1 MERQNEIAEI
11 PDDGGVYLEQTL
23 ILLALIKEDV
33 VESDAV
39 EVEVGDVFE
48 MLDVALVAVRAA
60 VAVLPA
66 AWILCCLRII

>member
-1 MERQNEIAEI
+1 M
-11 PDDGGVYLEQTL
+11 

-39 EVEVGDVFE
+39 EVEIREVFE
-48 MLDVALVAVRAA
+48 MLDVELVAVGAE

-66 AWILCCLRII
+66 AWILCCLQII

>member
-1 MERQNEIAEI
+1 
-11 PDDGGVYLEQTL
+11 V

-39 EVEVGDVFE
+39 EVEVRDVFE
-48 MLDVALVAVRAA
+48 MLDVSVVALGEP

-66 AWILCCLRII
+66 AWIVCCLRII

>member
-1 MERQNEIAEI
+1 M
-11 PDDGGVYLEQTL
+11 
-23 ILLALIKEDV
+23 ILLASIKEDV

-39 EVEVGDVFE
+39 EVEVREVFE
-48 MLDVALVAVRAA
+48 ILDVALVAVGAA